1 MGVNVSGWGHCLN
14 ALEGDVFF
22 LTVSEGMY
30 IFSYLILMLSSLL
43 SSRTPLPSSGVKLS
57 CSSCLFV
64 TSEGDAM
71 AEHLVFNPSHEF
83 SNIIFRG
90 KSLKR
95 SRKVTK
101 N

>member
-1 MGVNVSGWGHCLN
+1 M
-14 ALEGDVFF
+14 LEGGGFC
-22 LTVSEGMY
+22 LAVSEGCPCLP
-30 IFSYLILMLSSLL
+30 SELLLSLSSL
-43 SSRTPLPSSGVKLS
+43 SPSSGVKLS

-90 KSLKR
+90 KSSKG
-95 SRKVTK
+95 SRKGAKKGGRT
-101 N
+101 